1 MAGKHIENILIKINN
16 LNEDTI
22 QIIIY
27 DYLYPKKQYLQD
39 IIDTQKLYQIL
50 FIDQMNYYYYYYNYL
65 LQKIYYISNISEY
78 ACYHLDAVCYTYNIY
93 EVFKKKKFKSK
104 NNNDNY
110 FIESNYIEKEEEF
123 LVRGYHKEIKLKF
136 INSTLNQLF

>member
-16 LNEDTI
+16 LNEDII

-39 IIDTQKLYQIL
+39 IIEIQKLYQIL
-50 FIDQMNYYYYYYNYL
+50 FIDQMNYYYYNYNYL
-65 LQKIYYISNISEY
+65 LEKIYYISNISEY

-93 EVFKKKKFKSK
+93 EVLKKKKYKNRNINNDFDNEYDNDNENDKEEYLVKSK
-104 NNNDNY
+104 YKELKQN
-110 FIESNYIEKEEEF
+110 FIRNLTI
-123 LVRGYHKEIKLKF
+123 
-136 INSTLNQLF
+136 